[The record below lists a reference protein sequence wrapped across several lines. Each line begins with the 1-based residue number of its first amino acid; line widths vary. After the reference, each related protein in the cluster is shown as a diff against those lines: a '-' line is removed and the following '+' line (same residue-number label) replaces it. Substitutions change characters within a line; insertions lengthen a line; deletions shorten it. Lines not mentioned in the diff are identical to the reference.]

1 MFRECRGRGWLY
13 DKVEFYITPYDEVNI
28 GASKDIVQEASDLL
42 TKCMREAGDLFTSV
56 LHIDVDVNIGD
67 KWIH

>member
-1 MFRECRGRGWLY
+1 M
-13 DKVEFYITPYDEVNI
+13 EVNI

-67 KWIH
+67 RWIH